1 LRRKEISLILILGL
15 LGIPLRVSFAQEI
28 VRFVGS
34 DGRRVYSNTESVF
47 QLPGDA
53 VSSPDLLKAVE
64 QITELQTV
72 QKVENLIQQI
82 SEKHAI
88 DPDLVKAVA
97 KVESNYNTYAVSRR
111 GAMGIMQLL
120 PYTAKRFG
128 VSNIFDTR
136 QNIEGGIKFLKFLME
151 MFPNNLAN
159 ILAAYNAGEKA
170 VLKFGGV
177 PPYRETRDYVRKITA
192 LYGKKT
198 SFETAKVGPE
208 GIIVRYL
215 DEAGHVVYSNLES
228 AYR

>member
-1 LRRKEISLILILGL
+1 LRKEELAWFIFLGL
-15 LGIPLRVSFAQEI
+15 LGFPLRVSFSQEI

-34 DGRRVYSNTESVF
+34 DGRTVYSNTESVF
-47 QLPGDA
+47 QLPGNA

-64 QITELQTV
+64 KITELQSD
-72 QKVENLIQQI
+72 QKVEKLIQQL
-82 SEKHAI
+82 SEKHTI
-88 DPDLVKAVA
+88 DPDFVKAVA
-97 KVESNYNTYAVSRR
+97 KVESNYNSYAVSQR
-111 GAMGIMQLL
+111 GALGIMQLL
-120 PYTAKRFG
+120 PSTAKRFG

-151 MFPNNLAN
+151 MFPNNLPN
-159 ILAAYNAGEKA
+159 VLAAYNAGEKA

-198 SFETAKVGPE
+198 PFETAKVGPE
-208 GIIVRYL
+208 GTIVRYL